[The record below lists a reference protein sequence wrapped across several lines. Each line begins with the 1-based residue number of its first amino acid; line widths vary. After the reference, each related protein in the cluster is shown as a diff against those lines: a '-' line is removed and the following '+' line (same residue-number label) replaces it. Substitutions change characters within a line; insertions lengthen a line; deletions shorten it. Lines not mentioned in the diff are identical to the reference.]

1 MTMRV
6 LAANDLLELW
16 ELGFRLC
23 PLDQGLLALCA
34 ALPEVRPDAIAEWS
48 LGRRNRALL
57 ELHAACFGSRLQAWA
72 ECASC
77 GERMEFEVDAHS
89 LLSGFGAA
97 DEQKTTVEENGYTFR
112 LPTSRDLAQGAQES
126 DPVRGAMRV
135 LQACC
140 IGKVPDHWTEEET
153 DAIGERLATAD
164 PLAELRLALPCPA
177 CGATQ
182 EETLDPVSF
191 VWSELQALAKRLLR
205 DIHALAS
212 AYGWSE
218 PEILSLSD
226 FRRSQYVQMV
236 RA

>member
-1 MTMRV
+1 MRV
-6 LAANDLLELW
+6 LAPDDLLDLW
-16 ELGFRLC
+16 EAGSRLY
-23 PLDQGLLALCA
+23 PLDQALLALCT
-34 ALPEVRPDAIAEWS
+34 ALPEERPDAIAEWS
-48 LGRRNRALL
+48 LGRRSRALL
-57 ELHAACFGSRLQAWA
+57 ELHAACFGPRLQAWV
-72 ECASC
+72 ECSGC
-77 GERMEFEVDAHS
+77 GEKMEFEVDAHS

-97 DEQKTTVEENGYTFR
+97 DERETTVEENGYTFR
-112 LPTSRDLAQGAQES
+112 LPTSRDLAQAAQEA

-135 LQACC
+135 LQAE
-140 IGKVPDHWTEEET
+140 KET
-153 DAIGERLATAD
+153 DAIGEKLATAD
-164 PLAELRLALPCPA
+164 PVAELRLALPCPA

-218 PEILSLSD
+218 AEILSLSN
-226 FRRSQYVQMV
+226 FRRSQYLQMV